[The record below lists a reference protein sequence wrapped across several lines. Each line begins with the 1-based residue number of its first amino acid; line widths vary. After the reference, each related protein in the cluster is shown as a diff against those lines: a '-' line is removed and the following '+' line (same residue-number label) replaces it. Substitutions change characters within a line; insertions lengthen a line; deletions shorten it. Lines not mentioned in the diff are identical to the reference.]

1 MFGKFK
7 SARVDY
13 LTVSAVV
20 AIVFGVL
27 VIGGIVYF
35 YNNRPS
41 DLVEA
46 AQRLLN
52 VPQVFRDT
60 FR

>member
-1 MFGKFK
+1 VFGKFK

-35 YNNRPS
+35 YNNRPAE
-41 DLVEA
+41 LVEA
-46 AQRLLN
+46 AQHLLN
-52 VPQVFRDT
+52 VPQLFRDT

>member
-1 MFGKFK
+1 VFENFK
-7 SARVDY
+7 SARRDPA
-13 LTVSAVV
+13 TVGAVV
-20 AIVFGVL
+20 AVVFAVL
-27 VIGGIVYF
+27 VIGGIAYF
-35 YNNRPS
+35 YNNRSS